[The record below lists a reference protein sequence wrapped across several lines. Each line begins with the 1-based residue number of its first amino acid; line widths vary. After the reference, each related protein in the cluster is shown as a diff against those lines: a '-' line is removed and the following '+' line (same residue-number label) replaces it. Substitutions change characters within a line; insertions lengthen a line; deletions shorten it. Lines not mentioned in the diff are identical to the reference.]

1 MDTDAI
7 SADSTGGFRPPAIG
21 EGTLFEDRLD
31 AAAQLTTCLRATAG
45 SDAVVVALSH
55 GGVVVGAEVAREL
68 HAPLDIVVV
77 RKIRYPGAPE
87 RVLGAVAP
95 GYAVYVR
102 TDFGL
107 TARQVAIATAD
118 ARKELEH
125 VDGRLHATRH
135 PLDVAGH
142 EVILVDDGITS
153 GARMVTAARW
163 ARTQRAR
170 RIVAAV
176 PIAAHDAAELV
187 RGEVELLVCLHELAS
202 LGAVG
207 IWYDEYA
214 PVGDDDV
221 LELLSETDRELV
233 SAAAA
238 EEPQRHRLHLGYRRH
253 T

>member
-1 MDTDAI
+1 MDDTI
-7 SADSTGGFRPPAIG
+7 SADSTGFFPPTIG
-21 EGTLFEDRLD
+21 ESTFFEDRLD
-31 AAAQLTTCLRATAG
+31 AAARLVSSLRGQTA

-77 RKIRYPGAPE
+77 RKIRCPGAPE

-125 VDGRLHATRH
+125 VDGRLHSKR
-135 PLDVAGH
+135 PPIDVAGH
-142 EVILVDDGITS
+142 EVVLVDDGMTT
-153 GARMVTAARW
+153 GARMMTAARW

-176 PIAAHDAAELV
+176 PIAAHEAGELV
-187 RGEVELLVCLHELAS
+187 RSEVELFVCLHELAS

-207 IWYDEYA
+207 IWYDEFE
-214 PVGDDDV
+214 PIGDADV
-221 LELLSETDRELV
+221 LRLLADEDAEVVTEI
-233 SAAAA
+233 AG
-238 EEPQRHRLHLGYRRH
+238 EEPQRHRLHLGHRRH

>member
-1 MDTDAI
+1 MDDTI
-7 SADSTGGFRPPAIG
+7 SPDSTGFFPPAIG
-21 EGTLFEDRLD
+21 ESTFFEDRLD
-31 AAAQLTTCLRATAG
+31 AAARLVPTLRAQAA
-45 SDAVVVALSH
+45 SDTVVVALSH

-77 RKIRYPGAPE
+77 RKIRCPGAPE

-125 VDGRLHATRH
+125 VDGRLHGAHR

-142 EVILVDDGITS
+142 EVILVDDGITT
-153 GARMVTAARW
+153 GARMMTAARW

-176 PIAAHDAAELV
+176 PIAAHEAAELV
-187 RGEVELLVCLHELAS
+187 RSEVESFVALHELAS

-207 IWYDEYA
+207 IWYDEFE
-214 PVGDDDV
+214 PIGDDDV
-221 LELLSETDRELV
+221 LRLLAEADAELV

-238 EEPQRHRLHLGYRRH
+238 EEPHRHKLHLGYRRH

>member
-1 MDTDAI
+1 MDDTI
-7 SADSTGGFRPPAIG
+7 SADSTGFFPPAIG
-21 EGTLFEDRLD
+21 ESTFFEDRLD
-31 AAAQLTTCLRATAG
+31 AAALLIPTLRAPAA
-45 SDAVVVALSH
+45 SDTIVVALSH
-55 GGVVVGAEVAREL
+55 GGVVVGAEIAREL
-68 HAPLDIVVV
+68 HAQLDIVVV
-77 RKIRYPGAPE
+77 RKIRCPGAPE

-125 VDGRLHATRH
+125 VDGRIHGVRR
-135 PLDVAGH
+135 PLDIAGH
-142 EVILVDDGITS
+142 EILLVDDGITT
-153 GARMVTAARW
+153 GARMMTAARW

-176 PIAAHDAAELV
+176 PIASHEAAELV
-187 RGEVELLVCLHELAS
+187 RSEVELFVALHELAS

-207 IWYDEYA
+207 IWYDDFP

-221 LELLSETDRELV
+221 LELLAGTDVALGT
-233 SAAAA
+233 AAA

>member
-1 MDTDAI
+1 MDIDTI
-7 SADSTGGFRPPAIG
+7 SADSTGGFHPPAIG
-21 EGTLFEDRLD
+21 EATFFEDRLD
-31 AAAQLTTCLRATAG
+31 AAAQLTTRLRASAA

-68 HAPLDIVVV
+68 DAPLDIVVV
-77 RKIRYPGAPE
+77 RKIRHPGAPE

-118 ARKELEH
+118 ARKELDH
-125 VDGRLHATRH
+125 VDGRLHGPRR

-142 EVILVDDGITS
+142 EVVLVDDGITT

-176 PIAAHDAAELV
+176 PIAAKEAADLV
-187 RGEVELLVCLHELAS
+187 RSEVELFVCLHELAS

-207 IWYDEYA
+207 IWYDEFA
-214 PVGDDDV
+214 PVGDADV
-221 LELLSETDRELV
+221 LELLVATEREAGA
-233 SAAAA
+233 AAAA
-238 EEPQRHRLHLGYRRH
+238 EEPGRHRLHLGYRRQ

>member
-1 MDTDAI
+1 VTPFFP
-7 SADSTGGFRPPAIG
+7 SEVG
-21 EGTLFEDRLD
+21 ETSLFEDRLH
-31 AAAQLTTCLRATAG
+31 AADRLAIRLRPVASPDT
-45 SDAVVVALSH
+45 VVVALSH
-55 GGVVVGAEVAREL
+55 GGVVVGAEIAREL
-68 HAPLDIVVV
+68 HAPLDVVVV

-107 TARQVAIATAD
+107 TARQVANATAD

-125 VDGRLHATRH
+125 VDGRLHGTRK

-142 EVILVDDGITS
+142 EVLLVDDGITT
-153 GARMVTAARW
+153 GARIVTAARW

-170 RIVAAV
+170 RVVAAV
-176 PIAAHDAAELV
+176 PLAAKEAAELV
-187 RGEVELLVCLHELAS
+187 RDEVEMLVCLHELAS

-207 IWYDEYA
+207 IWYDEFP
-214 PVGDDDV
+214 PVGDEEV
-221 LELLSETDRELV
+221 ISLLAASEPEPAR
-233 SAAAA
+233 AAAT
-238 EEPQRHRLHLGYRRH
+238 EPPQRRLHLGYRRH